1 MCYYPLFM
9 KSYLLTHLSYFMD
22 TSTYKNHEM
31 CNVITY
37 RCTYYYSYRNC
48 TNNCTSCIIIIII
61 IVVIVVL
68 LLCDHYTR
76 FIGCDDSH

>member
-1 MCYYPLFM
+1 MCYYPIIALFM

-22 TSTYKNHEM
+22 TSTYENHEM

-48 TNNCTSCIIIIII
+48 TNNCTSCII
-61 IVVIVVL
+61 
-68 LLCDHYTR
+68 
-76 FIGCDDSH
+76 